1 MDNYLQFGLIG
12 LIFGIVGFFVGKT
25 SAGSSSGNK
34 DGKWKLDL
42 DTCKQK
48 NAKLQAEINKLKLDT
63 SAKASNFVGNANE
76 SNSNFTFDAAAIKTV
91 YGKSYKQNDLKIVE
105 GIGPKIEELF
115 KTSGILT
122 WKALGETSVDRLRE
136 ILSKAGERYQIHDPS
151 TWPRQSKLAYEGKW
165 QELKDWQNKLDG
177 GREV

>member
-1 MDNYLQFGLIG
+1 MDNYLQLALIG
-12 LIFGIVGFFVGKT
+12 LISGIVGYLIGKMT
-25 SAGSSSGNK
+25 TGSSNGNQ
-34 DGKWKLDL
+34 DQKWKLDL
-42 DTCKQK
+42 ENCHQK
-48 NAKLQAEINKLKLDT
+48 NSKLQEEINKLKLDT
-63 SAKASNFVGNANE
+63 TAKASNFVGNANT
-76 SNSNFTFDAAAIKTV
+76 SNTSYTFDAAAVKAV
-91 YGKSYKQNDLKIVE
+91 YGKSYKQDDLKIVE